1 MRGDSVI
8 LISCATCLLCVCSKM
23 QKDAWRHELKQG
35 ASSNSVVRMCY
46 SASVLCENVLRVMGK
61 TRNDLSSAPRRT
73 RTERSKRP
81 REVAELVA
89 FSGFTESGRRVKKV
103 NYAENNHDSDDSD

>member
-1 MRGDSVI
+1 
-8 LISCATCLLCVCSKM
+8 M
-23 QKDAWRHELKQG
+23 QRDAWRHEVEH
-35 ASSNSVVRMCY
+35 AAAANSVVRMCY
-46 SASVLCENVLRVMGK
+46 SSSVLCENVLRVMGK

-73 RTERSKRP
+73 RTERNKRS
-81 REVAELVA
+81 REAADLAV